1 MHPEMPP
8 PLPQRLQPAA
18 SGPPKLIILLALIP
32 ALIIASLILLRV
44 CGLIRPF
51 SIPTNPMAP
60 AIAAGD
66 HIIMEGFTFIFR
78 DPCRG
83 DIVVFKTD
91 GIPSIPPGALYMK
104 RVVGLPG
111 EHIRISAGKLFVN
124 EQSVSLSNALG
135 QIIYPAPS
143 FLAGSTLL
151 TNIDVPR
158 GCYYVLGDYSRNSL
172 DSRNYGCVPR
182 KNIIG
187 RAAFCYWPPG
197 RVGAVK

>member
-1 MHPEMPP
+1 
-8 PLPQRLQPAA
+8 
-18 SGPPKLIILLALIP
+18 
-32 ALIIASLILLRV
+32 
-44 CGLIRPF
+44 
-51 SIPTNPMAP
+51 
-60 AIAAGD
+60 
-66 HIIMEGFTFIFR
+66 
-78 DPCRG
+78 
-83 DIVVFKTD
+83 
-91 GIPSIPPGALYMK
+91 MK